1 MNNSDLLNICE
12 LLGNLHSELPF
23 YETCSPLL
31 IYGAGNIGKDVYAA
45 LDSRGIKISGFL
57 DRKAVKEEQWKGMP
71 VYAPDWD
78 GLSLLQKQQA
88 GVIIALHN
96 RDVEIPPIIK
106 ALLKRG
112 YGRIITLIEFFD
124 HFSEEMGD
132 RFWLTSRSNY
142 KRWEEDISK
151 GYSIWADEPSQR
163 LYLKLLK
170 FRLTGDYD
178 VLPPLEQDCP
188 YFPTGFLV
196 WDAPLRLVDGGAF
209 DGDTLRSLFSS
220 QYPVEAAAV
229 FEPDPDNL
237 NELIKYLSSVSS
249 YQIYLWP
256 CAIYSSTQQLYFSS
270 NIGEGSHLLS
280 SGNISIQATALDDV
294 LRPFKPN
301 LIKLDIEGAEVDGLM
316 GAKRIIRENRP
327 GLAICTYHRPEHMWQ
342 IPSLINSWDLGYKF
356 YMRMHKHNG
365 FELVMYAKAV

>member
-1 MNNSDLLNICE
+1 MQNDIAALIKKYAISYK
-12 LLGNLHSELPF
+12 GSPF
-23 YETCSPLL
+23 YDAYSPIF
-31 IYGAGNIGKDVYAA
+31 IYGAGNMGKDVCRVMT
-45 LDSRGIKISGFL
+45 SQGIKVEAFL
-57 DRKAVKEEQWKGMP
+57 DRKASAGEQWNGIP
-71 VYAPDWD
+71 VYPPDWD
-78 GLSLLQKQQA
+78 DVPLSQRRQT

-124 HFSEEMGD
+124 HFAEEVGD

-142 KRWEEDISK
+142 KQWEEDISK
-151 GYSIWADEPSQR
+151 GYSIWADEPSQQ

-209 DGDTLRSLFSS
+209 DGDTLRSVFSS

-237 NELIKYLSSVSS
+237 NELIKYLCSVSS
-249 YQIYLWP
+249 CQIYLWP

-327 GLAICTYHRPEHMWQ
+327 GLAICIYHRPEHMWQ
-342 IPSLINSWDLGYKF
+342 IPLLINSWDLGYKF

>member
-1 MNNSDLLNICE
+1 
-12 LLGNLHSELPF
+12 
-23 YETCSPLL
+23 
-31 IYGAGNIGKDVYAA
+31 
-45 LDSRGIKISGFL
+45 
-57 DRKAVKEEQWKGMP
+57 
-71 VYAPDWD
+71 
-78 GLSLLQKQQA
+78 
-88 GVIIALHN
+88 
-96 RDVEIPPIIK
+96 
-106 ALLKRG
+106 
-112 YGRIITLIEFFD
+112 
-124 HFSEEMGD
+124 
-132 RFWLTSRSNY
+132 
-142 KRWEEDISK
+142 
-151 GYSIWADEPSQR
+151 
-163 LYLKLLK
+163 
-170 FRLTGDYD
+170 
-178 VLPPLEQDCP
+178 
-188 YFPTGFLV
+188 
-196 WDAPLRLVDGGAF
+196 VDGGAF
-209 DGDTLRSLFSS
+209 DGDTLRSVFSS